1 MFFVVFVFDIEEV
14 DVWFV
19 FVLTVIGCV
28 VRLVRMDLLVVTI
41 SVMRVSIWLS
51 VCTMFTMVWDVLIVS
66 VLSMV
71 GVMLSKVCMRAFVDN
86 SSLSI
91 FLQACWI
98 VLLEFLSVVVRV
110 ANWVC
115 TGWVVVVLSSCFSVS
130 W

>member
-19 FVLTVIGCV
+19 LVLTVIGCV

-51 VCTMFTMVWDVLIVS
+51 VFTMCAMVWDVLVVS

-71 GVMLSKVCMRAFVDN
+71 GVLVCKVCMREFVDN

-91 FLQACWI
+91 FLLASWI
-98 VLLEFLSVVVRV
+98 VLLAFLSVVVRV

-115 TGWVVVVLSSCFSVS
+115 TGWSVVVLSSCFSVS

>member
-1 MFFVVFVFDIEEV
+1 MFVFDIEEV

-51 VCTMFTMVWDVLIVS
+51 VCTMCAMVWDVLVVS

-71 GVMLSKVCMRAFVDN
+71 GVMLSRVCLRAFVDI

-91 FLQACWI
+91 FVLVCWI
-98 VLLEFLSVVVRV
+98 VLLAFLSVEVRV